1 MQKVHSLRTHRSRD
15 RHALCSVGKCSENF
29 QHLPGTPLGIPS
41 NRGVKNKKETF
52 LQATH
57 PQLPSLGIWLFWLR
71 LGELKKLSSNDIN
84 AFLLNSV
91 TSIPCCIKGD
101 SIQYW
106 RQKLFRFDKRRSAV
120 RITYLIH
127 CFSLIDYL
135 TLFGF
140 TDRARLSGLLYF
152 HLFFHLC
159 YKFSLSFYYLL
170 ARNLLVFILISF
182 KI

>member
-1 MQKVHSLRTHRSRD
+1 
-15 RHALCSVGKCSENF
+15 
-29 QHLPGTPLGIPS
+29 
-41 NRGVKNKKETF
+41 
-52 LQATH
+52 
-57 PQLPSLGIWLFWLR
+57 
-71 LGELKKLSSNDIN
+71 
-84 AFLLNSV
+84 LNSV

-140 TDRARLSGLLYF
+140 TDRARLSVLLYF
-152 HLFFHLC
+152 HLFFIYVTNFHCL
-159 YKFSLSFYYLL
+159 FIIYLHVICL
-170 ARNLLVFILISF
+170 FLF
-182 KI
+182 